1 MTWTG
6 SAVLSTGAAAFVG
19 AAGDNQLHRHYA
31 TQWVIAERVPVQ
43 VMGEDGVVA
52 RGGVI
57 LCPAGVS
64 HRLVT
69 TAPEVGLL
77 YAEPTFGLGRLAS
90 YTTIQVLEKSANVM
104 LFQRLTAAV
113 ATQDADAL
121 HALIE
126 TFTGP
131 LRLRAT
137 ETTRIRSLMESPLM
151 HPLPPPL
158 AVAARHAGCSP
169 SRFSHQFST
178 EMGIAYRAFVKWRKL
193 LAAIGAIS
201 QGQDFTTAAHAGGF
215 ADSAHFSRT
224 FKAMF
229 GMAPSRLFAELTLAE
244 KR

>member
-6 SAVLSTGAAAFVG
+6 SAVLLTGTAAFVG

-31 TQWVIAERVPVQ
+31 TQLVIAERVPAE

-57 LCPAGVS
+57 LCPAGVY
-64 HRLVT
+64 HRIVT
-69 TAPEVGLL
+69 TVPEVGLL
-77 YAEPTFGLGRLAS
+77 YAEPTIGLGRLAS
-90 YTTIQVLEKSANVM
+90 CTTIQVLEKSANVM
-104 LFQRLTAAV
+104 LFQCLTAAV

-131 LRLRAT
+131 LRLRSTGTA
-137 ETTRIRSLMESPLM
+137 RIRSLMESPLM
-151 HPLPPPL
+151 RPLPPPL

-193 LAAIGAIS
+193 LASIGAIA

-229 GMAPSRLFAELTLAE
+229 GMAPSRLFAELALAE

>member
-1 MTWTG
+1 
-6 SAVLSTGAAAFVG
+6 VG

-31 TQWVIAERVPVQ
+31 TQLVISKRLPVE
-43 VMGEDGVVA
+43 VMGENGVVVS
-52 RGGVI
+52 GGVI
-57 LCPAGVS
+57 LCPAGVY
-64 HRLVT
+64 HRIVT

-77 YAEPTFGLGRLAS
+77 YAEPTIGLGRLAS
-90 YTTIQVLEKSANVM
+90 CTTIEVLEKSANVV
-104 LFQRLTAAV
+104 LFEQLNVAV
-113 ATQDADAL
+113 AMQDTDAL

-137 ETTRIRSLMESPLM
+137 GTTRIRLLMESPLM

-158 AVAARHAGCSP
+158 AVAARQAGCSP
-169 SRFSHQFST
+169 SRFSHQFSA
-178 EMGIAYRAFVKWRKL
+178 EMGIAYRAFLKWRKL
-193 LAAIGAIS
+193 LSAIGAIA